1 FPNPILLPKPPL
13 KIKQADSLA
22 TAKFPTRQPALLLLP
37 DYPDLLLRAEAPT
50 RPPDRFILNFHP
62 RHYPKSRPRR
72 IVGFAY
78 ADTMRTS
85 ALYSPVRGET
95 HVLPRRRR
103 PRTTPASVDHPFV

>member
-1 FPNPILLPKPPL
+1 NSRATSTPRSPSKSNQITALLSNGSSLNLHKAGFPNPILLPKPPL

-72 IVGFAY
+72 I
-78 ADTMRTS
+78 
-85 ALYSPVRGET
+85 
-95 HVLPRRRR
+95 
-103 PRTTPASVDHPFV
+103 